1 MSQELK
7 IILNDKAI
15 RILNTHLIVKEL
27 GNSSGLGEEFV
38 RKVLTAIEK
47 GKKEIT
53 FSQYTVV

>member
-15 RILNTHLIVKEL
+15 RILNNHLIVKEL